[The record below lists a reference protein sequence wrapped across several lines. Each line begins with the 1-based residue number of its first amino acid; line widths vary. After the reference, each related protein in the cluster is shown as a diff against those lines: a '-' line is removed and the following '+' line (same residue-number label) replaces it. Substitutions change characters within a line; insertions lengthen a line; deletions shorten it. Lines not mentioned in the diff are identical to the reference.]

1 MGISLRTY
9 LHILAR
15 YLAHQKGRFAELT
28 ILVLLSIGLQIV
40 NPQIMRFFID
50 AASAG
55 RSLNELL
62 VAAIGFLVAALVQ
75 QAVSVGA
82 TYQGEYVAWSATNAL
97 REDLAAHSLS
107 LDMQVHNDKSPG
119 EFIERI
125 ETDATN
131 FSNFFS
137 QLAVRIAGN
146 LLLLVGIVVAL
157 IIVNPLLGAAFFAFI
172 VLALTALALVRGIAV
187 PHQKAQREAET
198 ELFAFLE
205 ERLVGTEDIRSCGA
219 VNFVINRLYRLHS
232 VILDKWWKASLM
244 GLGISATGGLMMMA
258 GYGLAFLSGYVLYQR
273 GLISL
278 GTAYLILHYTNL
290 LSRPVRELTRQVE
303 SLQNIGATVE
313 RMEELFSMSSSIPD
327 GPGAPIPAGEP
338 LSLEFQNVSFSYTE
352 GKPVLNS
359 VSLYLPAGRVL
370 GLLGQ
375 TGGGKTTIARLL
387 FRLYDPSEGSIRL
400 GGVDIREAKIA
411 ELRQR
416 VAYVT
421 QDVQLFQASVRD
433 NITFFD
439 RSIPDDRILEV
450 IESLGLMDW
459 YRTLPAGLDTRLQ
472 SGGRSLSAGEAQLLA
487 LTRVFLRNPGLV
499 IMDEASSRLDP
510 ATERL
515 VEHVLDRL
523 LAGRTAVI
531 IAHRLGT
538 VNRSDDIL
546 IIDGGENVEFG
557 DRLELLARPTSR
569 FYRLRQ
575 AGLEELLA

>member
-1 MGISLRTY
+1 MLSV
-9 LHILAR
+9 
-15 YLAHQKGRFAELT
+15 
-28 ILVLLSIGLQIV
+28 LVLLSIGLQIV

-55 RSLNELL
+55 KSLNQLL
-62 VAAIGFLVAALVQ
+62 AAAIGFLVAALVQ
-75 QAVSVGA
+75 QALAVGA
-82 TYQGEYVAWSATNAL
+82 TYQGEYVAWTATNAL

-107 LDMQVHNDKSPG
+107 LDMQIHSDKSPG

-137 QLAVRIAGN
+137 QLIVRIAGN
-146 LLLLVGIVVAL
+146 LLLLAGVVIAL

-172 VLALTALALVRGIAV
+172 ALALTALALVRGIAV

-205 ERLVGTEDIRSCGA
+205 ERLAGTEDIRSCGA
-219 VNFVINRLYRLHS
+219 VNFVIGRLYRLHS
-232 VILDKWWKASLM
+232 VILRKWWKASLM
-244 GLGISATGGLMMMA
+244 GLGIGATGGMMMMA
-258 GYGLAFLSGYVLYQR
+258 GYGLAFLSGYHLYQR

-278 GTAYLILHYTNL
+278 GTAYLILHYTSL

-313 RMEELFSMSSSIPD
+313 RMEELFAMNSTIPD

-338 LSLEFQNVSFSYTE
+338 LSLEFHNVSFSYTE

-359 VSLYLPAGRVL
+359 VSFHLPAGHVL
-370 GLLGQ
+370 GLLGR

-387 FRLYDPSEGSIRL
+387 FRLYDPPQGFIRL
-400 GGVDIREAKIA
+400 GGVDIREARLL

-439 RSIPDDRILEV
+439 REISDKRILEV
-450 IESLGLMDW
+450 IESLGLIDW
-459 YRTLPAGLDTRLQ
+459 YRSLPAGLDTRLQ

-515 VEHVLDRL
+515 VERALDRL

-538 VNRSDDIL
+538 VSRSDDIL
-546 IIDGGENVEFG
+546 IIDSGESVEFG
-557 DRLELLARPTSR
+557 NRLELLARPTSR

>member
-1 MGISLRTY
+1 M
-9 LHILAR
+9 
-15 YLAHQKGRFAELT
+15 
-28 ILVLLSIGLQIV
+28 QI
-40 NPQIMRFFID
+40 
-50 AASAG
+50 
-55 RSLNELL
+55 
-62 VAAIGFLVAALVQ
+62 
-75 QAVSVGA
+75 
-82 TYQGEYVAWSATNAL
+82 
-97 REDLAAHSLS
+97 HS
-107 LDMQVHNDKSPG
+107 DKSPG

-137 QLAVRIAGN
+137 QLIVRIAGN
-146 LLLLVGIVVAL
+146 LLLLAGVVIAL

-172 VLALTALALVRGIAV
+172 ALALTALALVRGIAV

-205 ERLVGTEDIRSCGA
+205 ERLAGTEDIRSCGA
-219 VNFVINRLYRLHS
+219 VNFVIGRLYRLHS
-232 VILDKWWKASLM
+232 VILRKWWKASLM
-244 GLGISATGGLMMMA
+244 GLGIGATGGMMMMA
-258 GYGLAFLSGYVLYQR
+258 GYGLAFLSGYHLYQR

-278 GTAYLILHYTNL
+278 GTAYLILHYTSL

-313 RMEELFSMSSSIPD
+313 RMEELFAMNSTIPD

-338 LSLEFQNVSFSYTE
+338 LSLEFHNVSFSYTE

-359 VSLYLPAGRVL
+359 VSFHLPAGHVL
-370 GLLGQ
+370 GLLGR

-387 FRLYDPSEGSIRL
+387 FRLYDPPQGFIRL
-400 GGVDIREAKIA
+400 GGVDIREARLL

-439 RSIPDDRILEV
+439 REISDKRILEV
-450 IESLGLMDW
+450 IESLGLIDW
-459 YRTLPAGLDTRLQ
+459 YRSLPAGLDTRLQ

-515 VEHVLDRL
+515 VERALDRL

-538 VNRSDDIL
+538 VSRSDDIL
-546 IIDGGENVEFG
+546 IIDSGESVEFG
-557 DRLELLARPTSR
+557 NRLELLARPTSR

>member
-9 LHILAR
+9 LRILSR
-15 YLAHQKGRFAELT
+15 YLAHQKGRFVVLSV
-28 ILVLLSIGLQIV
+28 LVLSSIGLQIV

-50 AASAG
+50 AVSAG
-55 RSLNELL
+55 RSANQLL

-75 QAVSVGA
+75 QALAVGA
-82 TYQGEYVAWSATNAL
+82 TYQGEYVAWTATNAL
-97 REDLAAHSLS
+97 REDLTAHSLS

-137 QLAVRIAGN
+137 QLVVRIAGN
-146 LLLLVGIVVAL
+146 LLLLVGIVIAL
-157 IIVNPLLGAAFFAFI
+157 IVINPLLGAAFFAFI
-172 VLALTALALVRGIAV
+172 ALALAVLALVRGIAV

-205 ERLVGTEDIRSCGA
+205 ERLAGTEDIRSCGA
-219 VNFVINRLYRLHS
+219 VNFVINRLYRLHAT
-232 VILDKWWKASLM
+232 ILQKWWKASLM
-244 GLGISATGGLMMMA
+244 GLGIGAAGGMMMVV
-258 GYGLAFLSGYVLYQR
+258 GYGLAFLSGYYLYR
-273 GLISL
+273 KGLITL
-278 GTAYLILHYTNL
+278 GTAYLVLHYTNL

-313 RMEELFSMSSSIPD
+313 RMDELFAVKSAIPD
-327 GPGAPIPAGEP
+327 GAGAPIPTGEP

-352 GKPVLNS
+352 GKPVLND
-359 VSLYLPAGRVL
+359 VSFFLPAGRIL
-370 GLLGQ
+370 GLLGR

-400 GGVDIREAKIA
+400 GGVDISEARIA

-433 NITFFD
+433 NITFFNRD
-439 RSIPDDRILEV
+439 ISDARILEV
-450 IESLGLMDW
+450 IEALGLMDW
-459 YRTLPAGLDTRLQ
+459 YRTLPSGLDTRLQ

-515 VEHVLDRL
+515 VERALDRL
-523 LAGRTAVI
+523 LASRTAVI

-538 VNRSDDIL
+538 VHRSDDIL
-546 IIDGGENVEFG
+546 IIDNGENAEHG

-569 FYRLRQ
+569 FHRLHQ
-575 AGLEELLA
+575 TGLEELLA

>member
-62 VAAIGFLVAALVQ
+62 VAAAGFLVAALVQ

>member
-1 MGISLRTY
+1 MLSV
-9 LHILAR
+9 
-15 YLAHQKGRFAELT
+15 
-28 ILVLLSIGLQIV
+28 LVLSSIGLQIV

-50 AASAG
+50 AVSAG
-55 RSLNELL
+55 RSANQLL

-75 QAVSVGA
+75 QALAVGA
-82 TYQGEYVAWSATNAL
+82 TYQGEYVAWTATNAL
-97 REDLAAHSLS
+97 REDLTAHSLS

-137 QLAVRIAGN
+137 QLVVRIAGN
-146 LLLLVGIVVAL
+146 LLLLVGIVIAL
-157 IIVNPLLGAAFFAFI
+157 IVINPLLGAAFFAFI
-172 VLALTALALVRGIAV
+172 ALALAVLALVRGIAV

-205 ERLVGTEDIRSCGA
+205 ERLAGTEDIRSCGA
-219 VNFVINRLYRLHS
+219 VNFVINRLYRLHAT
-232 VILDKWWKASLM
+232 ILQKWWKASLM
-244 GLGISATGGLMMMA
+244 GLGIGAAGGMMMVV
-258 GYGLAFLSGYVLYQR
+258 GYGLAFLSGYYLYR
-273 GLISL
+273 KGLITL
-278 GTAYLILHYTNL
+278 GTAYLVLHYTNL

-313 RMEELFSMSSSIPD
+313 RMDELFAVKSAIPD
-327 GPGAPIPAGEP
+327 GAGAPIPTGEP

-352 GKPVLNS
+352 GKPVLND
-359 VSLYLPAGRVL
+359 VSFFLPAGRIL
-370 GLLGQ
+370 GLLGR

-400 GGVDIREAKIA
+400 GGVDISEARIA

-433 NITFFD
+433 NITFFNRD
-439 RSIPDDRILEV
+439 ISDARILEV
-450 IESLGLMDW
+450 IEALGLMDW
-459 YRTLPAGLDTRLQ
+459 YRTLPSGLDTRLQ

-515 VEHVLDRL
+515 VERALDRL
-523 LAGRTAVI
+523 LASRTAVI

-538 VNRSDDIL
+538 VHRSDDIL
-546 IIDGGENVEFG
+546 IIDNGENAEHG

-569 FYRLRQ
+569 FHRLHQ
-575 AGLEELLA
+575 TGLEELLA

>member
-9 LHILAR
+9 LRILAR
-15 YLAHQKGRFAELT
+15 YLAHQKGRFVVLSV
-28 ILVLLSIGLQIV
+28 LVLSSIGLQIV

-50 AASAG
+50 AVSAG
-55 RSLNELL
+55 RSANQLL

-75 QAVSVGA
+75 QALAVGA
-82 TYQGEYVAWSATNAL
+82 TYQGEYVAWTATNAL
-97 REDLAAHSLS
+97 REDLTAHSLS

-137 QLAVRIAGN
+137 QLVVRIAGN
-146 LLLLVGIVVAL
+146 LLLLVGIVIAL
-157 IIVNPLLGAAFFAFI
+157 IVINPLLGAAFFAFI
-172 VLALTALALVRGIAV
+172 ALALAVLALVRGIAV

-205 ERLVGTEDIRSCGA
+205 ERLAGTEDIRSCGA
-219 VNFVINRLYRLHS
+219 VNFVINRLYRLHAT
-232 VILDKWWKASLM
+232 ILQKWWKASLM
-244 GLGISATGGLMMMA
+244 GLGIGAAGGMMMVV
-258 GYGLAFLSGYVLYQR
+258 GYGLAFLSGYYLYR
-273 GLISL
+273 KGLITL
-278 GTAYLILHYTNL
+278 GTAYLVLHYTNL

-313 RMEELFSMSSSIPD
+313 RMDELFAVKSAIPD
-327 GPGAPIPAGEP
+327 GAGAPIPTGEP

-352 GKPVLNS
+352 GKPVLND
-359 VSLYLPAGRVL
+359 VSFFLPAGRIL
-370 GLLGQ
+370 GLLGR

-400 GGVDIREAKIA
+400 GGVDISEARIA

-433 NITFFD
+433 NITFFNRD
-439 RSIPDDRILEV
+439 ISDARILEV
-450 IESLGLMDW
+450 IEALGLMDW
-459 YRTLPAGLDTRLQ
+459 YRTLPSGLDTRLQ

-515 VEHVLDRL
+515 VERALDRL
-523 LAGRTAVI
+523 LASRTAVI

-538 VNRSDDIL
+538 VHRSDDIL
-546 IIDGGENVEFG
+546 IIDNGENAEHG

-569 FYRLRQ
+569 FHRLHQ
-575 AGLEELLA
+575 TGLEELLA

>member
-97 REDLAAHSLS
+97 REYLAAHSLS

-421 QDVQLFQASVRD
+421 QDVQLFQASSCRGPSMSRPREGSGKGCLSAKERRASQCPTGKWPFAEQD
-433 NITFFD
+433 NI
-439 RSIPDDRILEV
+439 IV
-450 IESLGLMDW
+450 MK
-459 YRTLPAGLDTRLQ
+459 
-472 SGGRSLSAGEAQLLA
+472 GGRVEAQGKLDDLLETCEEMREIWFGGGQEDQGHEEDA
-487 LTRVFLRNPGLV
+487 GSELRSTE
-499 IMDEASSRLDP
+499 EA
-510 ATERL
+510 
-515 VEHVLDRL
+515 
-523 LAGRTAVI
+523 RTI
-531 IAHRLGT
+531 G
-538 VNRSDDIL
+538 
-546 IIDGGENVEFG
+546 
-557 DRLELLARPTSR
+557 
-569 FYRLRQ
+569 YQ
-575 AGLEELLA
+575 

>member
-157 IIVNPLLGAAFFAFI
+157 IIVNPLLGAAFFALI

>member
-359 VSLYLPAGRVL
+359 ASLYLPAGRVL

>member
-313 RMEELFSMSSSIPD
+313 RIEELFSMSSSIPD

>member
-1 MGISLRTY
+1 MGISFRTY
-9 LHILAR
+9 LRILAR
-15 YLAHQKGRFAELT
+15 YLAHQKARFVVLSV
-28 ILVLLSIGLQIV
+28 LVLLSIGLQIV

-55 RSLNELL
+55 KSLNQLL
-62 VAAIGFLVAALVQ
+62 AAAIGFLVAALVQ
-75 QAVSVGA
+75 QALAVGA
-82 TYQGEYVAWSATNAL
+82 TYQGEYVAWTATNAL

-107 LDMQVHNDKSPG
+107 LDMQIHSDKSPG

-137 QLAVRIAGN
+137 QLIVRIAGN
-146 LLLLVGIVVAL
+146 LLLLAGVVIAL

-172 VLALTALALVRGIAV
+172 ALALTALALVRGIAV

-205 ERLVGTEDIRSCGA
+205 ERLAGTEDIRSCGA
-219 VNFVINRLYRLHS
+219 VNFVIGRLYRLHS
-232 VILDKWWKASLM
+232 VILRKWWKASLM
-244 GLGISATGGLMMMA
+244 GLGIGATGGMMMMA
-258 GYGLAFLSGYVLYQR
+258 GYGLAFLSGYHLYQR

-278 GTAYLILHYTNL
+278 GTAYLILHYTSL

-313 RMEELFSMSSSIPD
+313 RMEELFAMNSTIPD

-338 LSLEFQNVSFSYTE
+338 LSLEFHNVSFSYTE

-359 VSLYLPAGRVL
+359 VSFHLPAGHVL
-370 GLLGQ
+370 GLLGR

-387 FRLYDPSEGSIRL
+387 FRLYDPPQGFIRL
-400 GGVDIREAKIA
+400 GGVDIREARLL

-439 RSIPDDRILEV
+439 REISDKRILEV
-450 IESLGLMDW
+450 IESLGLIDW
-459 YRTLPAGLDTRLQ
+459 YRSLPAGLDTRLQ

-515 VEHVLDRL
+515 VERALDRL

-538 VNRSDDIL
+538 VSRSDDIL
-546 IIDGGENVEFG
+546 IIDSGESVEFG
-557 DRLELLARPTSR
+557 NRLELLARPTSR

>member
-1 MGISLRTY
+1 M
-9 LHILAR
+9 
-15 YLAHQKGRFAELT
+15 LT

-50 AASAG
+50 AASTG
-55 RSLNELL
+55 KPLNQLL
-62 VAAIGFLVAALVQ
+62 VAAVGFLVAALVQ
-75 QAVSVGA
+75 QALAVGA
-82 TYQGEYVAWSATNAL
+82 TYQGECVAWTATNAL

-137 QLAVRIAGN
+137 QLVVRIAGN
-146 LLLLVGIVVAL
+146 LLLLAGIVIAL

-172 VLALTALALVRGIAV
+172 ALALTALALVRGIAV

-205 ERLVGTEDIRSCGA
+205 ERLAGTEDIRSCGA
-219 VNFVINRLYRLHS
+219 VNFVINRLYRLHA
-232 VILDKWWKASLM
+232 VILRKWWKASLM
-244 GLGISATGGLMMMA
+244 GLGIGATGGVMMVV
-258 GYGLAFLSGYVLYQR
+258 GYGLAFLFGYHLYQR

-313 RMEELFSMSSSIPD
+313 RMEELLAMSSSIPD
-327 GPGAPIPAGEP
+327 GPGVPIPAGEP
-338 LSLEFQNVSFSYTE
+338 LSLEFQNVSFSYAE
-352 GKPVLNS
+352 GKPVLNR
-359 VSLYLPAGRVL
+359 VSFYLPAGRIL
-370 GLLGQ
+370 GLLGR

-411 ELRQR
+411 QLRQR

-439 RSIPDDRILEV
+439 RSISDDRILEV

-459 YRTLPAGLDTRLQ
+459 YGTLPAGLDTRLQ

-487 LTRVFLRNPGLV
+487 LTRVFLRDPGLV

-515 VEHVLDRL
+515 VERALDRL

-546 IIDGGENVEFG
+546 IIDSGENVEFG

-569 FYRLRQ
+569 FHRLRQ

>member
-1 MGISLRTY
+1 MLS
-9 LHILAR
+9 A
-15 YLAHQKGRFAELT
+15 
-28 ILVLLSIGLQIV
+28 LVLLSIGLQIV

-55 RSLNELL
+55 KSLNQLL
-62 VAAIGFLVAALVQ
+62 AAAIGFLVAALVQ
-75 QAVSVGA
+75 QALAVGA
-82 TYQGEYVAWSATNAL
+82 TYQGEYVAWTATNAL

-107 LDMQVHNDKSPG
+107 LDMQIHSDKSPG

-137 QLAVRIAGN
+137 QLIVRIAGN
-146 LLLLVGIVVAL
+146 LLLLAGVVIAL

-172 VLALTALALVRGIAV
+172 ALALTALALVRGIAV

-205 ERLVGTEDIRSCGA
+205 ERLAGTEDIRSCGA
-219 VNFVINRLYRLHS
+219 VNFVIGRLYRLHS
-232 VILDKWWKASLM
+232 VILRKWWKASLM
-244 GLGISATGGLMMMA
+244 GLGIGATGGMMMMA
-258 GYGLAFLSGYVLYQR
+258 GYGLAFLSGYHLYQR

-278 GTAYLILHYTNL
+278 GTAYLILHYTSL

-313 RMEELFSMSSSIPD
+313 RMEELFAMNSTIPD

-338 LSLEFQNVSFSYTE
+338 LSLEFHNVSFSYTE

-359 VSLYLPAGRVL
+359 VSFHLPAGHVL
-370 GLLGQ
+370 GLLGR

-387 FRLYDPSEGSIRL
+387 FRLYDPPQGFIRL
-400 GGVDIREAKIA
+400 GGVDIREARLL

-439 RSIPDDRILEV
+439 REISDKRILEV
-450 IESLGLMDW
+450 IESLGLIDW
-459 YRTLPAGLDTRLQ
+459 YRSLPAGLDTRLQ

-515 VEHVLDRL
+515 VERALDRL

-538 VNRSDDIL
+538 VSRSDDIL
-546 IIDGGENVEFG
+546 IIDSGENVEFG
-557 DRLELLARPTSR
+557 NRLELLARPTSR

>member
-1 MGISLRTY
+1 MLSV
-9 LHILAR
+9 
-15 YLAHQKGRFAELT
+15 
-28 ILVLLSIGLQIV
+28 LVLLSIGLQIV

-55 RSLNELL
+55 KSLNQLL
-62 VAAIGFLVAALVQ
+62 AAAIGFLVAALVQ
-75 QAVSVGA
+75 QALAVGA
-82 TYQGEYVAWSATNAL
+82 TYQGEYVAWTATNAL

-107 LDMQVHNDKSPG
+107 LDMQIHSDKSPG

-137 QLAVRIAGN
+137 QLIVRIAGN
-146 LLLLVGIVVAL
+146 LLLLAGVVIAL

-172 VLALTALALVRGIAV
+172 ALALTALALVRGIAV

-205 ERLVGTEDIRSCGA
+205 ERLAGTEDIRSCGA
-219 VNFVINRLYRLHS
+219 VNFVIGRLYRLHS
-232 VILDKWWKASLM
+232 VILRKWWKASLM
-244 GLGISATGGLMMMA
+244 GLGIGATGGMMMMA
-258 GYGLAFLSGYVLYQR
+258 GYGLAFLSGYHLYQR

-278 GTAYLILHYTNL
+278 GTAYLILHYTSL

-313 RMEELFSMSSSIPD
+313 RMEELFAMNSTIPD

-338 LSLEFQNVSFSYTE
+338 LSLEFHNVSFSYTE

-359 VSLYLPAGRVL
+359 VSFHLPAGHVL
-370 GLLGQ
+370 GLLGR

-387 FRLYDPSEGSIRL
+387 FRLYDPPQGFIRL
-400 GGVDIREAKIA
+400 GGVDIREARLL

-439 RSIPDDRILEV
+439 REISDKRILEV
-450 IESLGLMDW
+450 IESLGLIDW
-459 YRTLPAGLDTRLQ
+459 YRSLPAGLDTRLQ

-515 VEHVLDRL
+515 VERALDRL

-538 VNRSDDIL
+538 VSRSDDIL
-546 IIDGGENVEFG
+546 IIDSGENVEFG
-557 DRLELLARPTSR
+557 NRLELLARPTSR